1 MKRII
6 TIGAALALLFAGVGR
21 ADADIITIFNTG
33 VDATG
38 QPLPDGTIGDPHYTL
53 VSTPPGPTT
62 DIRVRTSAG
71 GYPIPP
77 YVGDNSI
84 SAWIGPNNDPAVD
97 GPVGAYDFR
106 TTFQSPF
113 AGKLTITGQWATD
126 NEGIDILLNGAST
139 GNSIPDPGL
148 GAFTGFHPFTI
159 TGTAL
164 AGTNTLDFLEN
175 NDGGPTAVRVE
186 IASASAVPEPTGLSL
201 LGIGIVGLAG
211 AWWRRK
217 ARA

>member
-6 TIGAALALLFAGVGR
+6 TIGAALALLLAGVGR
-21 ADADIITIFNTG
+21 ADADLITIFNTG

-38 QPLPDGTIGDPHYTL
+38 HPLPDGTIGDPHYTL
-53 VSTPPGPTT
+53 VSTPLGSTT

-106 TTFQSPF
+106 TTFHSPL
-113 AGKLTITGQWATD
+113 AGKLTITGQWSTD

-139 GNSIPDPGL
+139 GNSIPSPTS
-148 GAFTGFHPFTI
+148 FTSFHSFTI

-175 NDGGPTAVRVE
+175 NDGGPTALRVE
-186 IASASAVPEPTGLSL
+186 VSSASVVPEPTGLSL

-211 AWWRRK
+211 GWWRRK
-217 ARA
+217 RSA